1 MTSIA
6 TGLYW
11 DPIAVRFCEEAG
23 EGATLDL
30 RIGGKVG
37 RASGQTLDLTV
48 TVKKILHDAK
58 QTFGTST
65 NDLGTAVWLQMDG
78 DIDIVLNTQRTQVF
92 NPDAFTQLGIDL
104 SQKKMV
110 FVKSSQ
116 HFYAGFNPIAEAVLY
131 CATPGAIAPHYG
143 AIPFKVFTQPY
154 WPKVE
159 NPWA

>member
-1 MTSIA
+1 
-6 TGLYW
+6 L
-11 DPIAVRFCEEAG
+11 AVRFCEEAG

-37 RASGQTLDLTV
+37 KASGLPLDLRV
-48 TVKKILHDAK
+48 YVKKIMHNAQ
-58 QTFGTST
+58 QTFGTSV
-65 NDLGTAVWLQMDG
+65 NLLGTAVWLQMDG
-78 DIDIVLNTQRTQVF
+78 DIDLVLSTLREQVF
-92 NPDAFTQLGIDL
+92 HPDAFTKLGIDL
-104 SQKKMV
+104 SAKRMV

-143 AIPFKVFTQPY
+143 VIPFKVFTQPY

-159 NPWA
+159 NPFA